1 MSKTKIARRNLI
13 LIVASTYVLVPV
25 LIFVFGLL
33 STSIREDQ
41 LDGIFSS
48 WVVPTFLIP
57 FMVFIPVII
66 ARMISK
72 AQVIIESADYRRAR
86 KQFFRVL
93 FFYIGITSVF
103 SLIMIPISIILGGH
117 VTGNIIVSVSSFLN
131 LFLFF
136 SPLLLLFIQNL
147 VILYREVPDSYVPG
161 ISIKNKFRFLNALS
175 SFSGL
180 GILIVSAYTL
190 HWRDEFFDEFTFSA
204 NDILMRMLILFVA
217 IFSIQITPNLI
228 FGSKLT
234 KDLTA
239 VKGILRQIANRKLDN
254 MVSIDSN
261 DELGSVGRSI
271 EDLQSS
277 YREVVGQLS
286 ETSEYMQKS
295 NTQLHAMSE
304 GFSDNSSEQAA
315 SSEEIA
321 ASIEEIS
328 ANISLSS
335 ENATKSEK
343 ISQQSETSMKQG
355 QQLVQETLDDISLI
369 SDRVQIIEEIAGQ
382 TNLLAINA
390 FIEAANAGDEG
401 EGFAVVAREVRS
413 LADKSK
419 EAAIE
424 ITNLAKKCLD
434 SSQISKEKIDEVV
447 DYVAET
453 SKLASEI
460 ANSSREQQASSDQ
473 INVSVQGFNTT
484 SQQMA
489 SSAEQLAAT
498 SGELAN
504 KARQMKQIIHD
515 FRLN

>member
-1 MSKTKIARRNLI
+1 MQKAKSNLI
-13 LIVASTYVLVPV
+13 VITALTYVIMPALVITFGLISTAVRPDLMPQLLGAWYLPVFLGPFIILVPWWISRLLNQARKTMAEALYNRTKSIYQRIIVIYGSITV
-25 LIFVFGLL
+25 LYSLVTIPIAVLL
-33 STSIREDQ
+33 GSNKTEIIISTAN
-41 LDGIFSS
+41 
-48 WVVPTFLIP
+48 TFL
-57 FMVFIPVII
+57 
-66 ARMISK
+66 
-72 AQVIIESADYRRAR
+72 Y
-86 KQFFRVL
+86 
-93 FFYIGITSVF
+93 
-103 SLIMIPISIILGGH
+103 LIM
-117 VTGNIIVSVSSFLN
+117 
-131 LFLFF
+131 FF
-136 SPLLLLFIQNL
+136 SPFLVLFTQQL
-147 VILYREVPDSYVPG
+147 DRFFAAVPTGVITN
-161 ISIKNKFRFLNALS
+161 ISIRFKFQLISFLSALS
-175 SFSGL
+175 SV
-180 GILIVSAYTL
+180 GILIVSAYALMYRSEVTEGYSFTIKEIFTRL
-190 HWRDEFFDEFTFSA
+190 LIIGALSLIFQILPNSFLGRAFARNLTQIMNVLRSFSLKDLSRSAIIEARDEFGMTAE
-204 NDILMRMLILFVA
+204 
-217 IFSIQITPNLI
+217 SIN
-228 FGSKLT
+228 
-234 KDLTA
+234 A
-239 VKGILRQIANRKLDN
+239 LR
-254 MVSIDSN
+254 
-261 DELGSVGRSI
+261 E
-271 EDLQSS
+271 S
-277 YREVVGQLS
+277 YREVIGRIGENSTYLQNSSS
-286 ETSEYMQKS
+286 ELNS
-295 NTQLHAMSE
+295 MSE

-321 ASIEEIS
+321 ASIEEMS

-335 ENATKSEK
+335 ENAKKSEK

-369 SDRVQIIEEIAGQ
+369 SDKVQIIEEIAGQ

-498 SGELAN
+498 SGELAA
-504 KARQMKQIIHD
+504 KAKQMKQIIQD
-515 FRLN
+515 FDLE